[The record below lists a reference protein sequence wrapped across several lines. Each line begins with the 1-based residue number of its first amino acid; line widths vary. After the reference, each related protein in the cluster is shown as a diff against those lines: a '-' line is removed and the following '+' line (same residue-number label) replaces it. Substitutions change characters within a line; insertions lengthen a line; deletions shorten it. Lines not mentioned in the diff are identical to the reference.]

1 MRYIS
6 TRGETPRLSFTEAVI
21 TGLAP
26 DGGLLIPEQ
35 VPNVA
40 EHLDGWSERSFVELA
55 KGVIPLFVDD
65 IPTQALERLI
75 DDAYGSFDHPEVVP
89 FVRVA
94 EVQVLELFHGPTLA
108 FKDIALQFLG
118 QLFEHILGARRQHLN
133 ILGATSGDTG
143 SAAIAGVRGLPD
155 IDIFIMYPRGRVSPL
170 QELQMTTVLDANV
183 HCLAVDGSFDDCQ
196 TLMKNLFNDLDF
208 KQRYCLGAIN
218 SVNWARVLAQ
228 IVYYGYASLRCAGD
242 APATFVVPTGNFG
255 NVFAGYLAK
264 RMGFPIDRLVVATN
278 ENDILSEFFNTGTY
292 RRGEVRYTSSPAMD
306 IQVASNFE
314 RFLYYHLDGDSAAV
328 RTFMAQFGETG
339 SVTIAPPG
347 DADFLATAVSVAD
360 TSETIKR
367 AYEQWGYVAD
377 PHTAVGLAAAER
389 FSVAGA
395 KVCFAT
401 AHPAKFPETVDTAVG
416 AGLATHPRLE
426 ALAGKP
432 ARSTEIAA
440 TVDAVADYI
449 RTHSGIANG

>member
-1 MRYIS
+1 MRYVS
-6 TRGETPRLSFTEAVI
+6 TRGETPSLSFTDAVI

-26 DGGLLIPEQ
+26 DGGLLIPAQ
-35 VPNVA
+35 IPSVA
-40 EHLDGWSERSFVELA
+40 EHLEQWHGCSFVELA

-65 IPTQALERLI
+65 IPLPALERLI
-75 DDAYGSFDHPEVVP
+75 DEAYDCFDHDEVVP
-89 FVRVA
+89 IVQVGDVA
-94 EVQVLELFHGPTLA
+94 VLELFHGPTLA

-118 QLFEHILGARRQHLN
+118 QLFEHILTARKQHLN

-155 IDIFIMYPRGRVSPL
+155 IDIFIMYPSGRVSAL

-183 HCLAVDGSFDDCQ
+183 HCLAVEGSFDDCQ

-208 KQRYCLGAIN
+208 KQQYCLGAIN

-242 APATFVVPTGNFG
+242 APASFVVPTGNFG

-264 RMGFPIDRLVVATN
+264 RMGFPIDKLVVATN
-278 ENDILSEFFNTGTY
+278 ENAILTEFFNTGTY
-292 RRGEVRYTSSPAMD
+292 RRGEVRYTTSPAMD

-314 RFLYYHLDGDSAAV
+314 RFLYYHLRGDVAAV
-328 RTFMAQFGETG
+328 RAFMAQFSETG
-339 SVTIAPPG
+339 SVTIDPPG
-347 DADFLATAVSVAD
+347 DDDFLATAVDVAD
-360 TSETIKR
+360 TSKTIKR
-367 AYEQWGYVAD
+367 VYEQWGYVAD

-389 FSVAGA
+389 FSVPGT

-401 AHPAKFPETVDTAVG
+401 AHPAKFPETVDAAVG
-416 AGLATHPRLE
+416 ANLATHPRLQ
-426 ALAGKP
+426 ALSGMP
-432 ARSTEIAA
+432 SRSTAIDAN
-440 TVDAVADYI
+440 VDAVADYI
-449 RTHSGIANG
+449 RTHSDLQNG